1 VPITALFGLNIS
13 KNSGTIQGVRS
24 AKGQKKMESVQ
35 ASVFFWP
42 LSVDQSFSETHENR
56 VRTDPGKQI
65 PCKYLF
71 ANMINSV
78 SIFYKVLMDN

>member
-1 VPITALFGLNIS
+1 
-13 KNSGTIQGVRS
+13 
-24 AKGQKKMESVQ
+24 MESVQ

-42 LSVDQSFSETHENR
+42 LSVNQSFSVIHENR
-56 VRTDPGKQI
+56 VSPDPGKQI